1 MYADHNS
8 HDGDYSYARPR
19 GFKSPELRFVLVPLM
34 PEVASVKDFA
44 ESFYSWYRNTL
55 RNTKYRWLIVLGT
68 VLYLVSPFDIAPDF
82 IPVIG
87 WIDDGIIATLL
98 IAELSQIATEFLAN
112 RNKQTEPIADDTVID
127 V

>member
-1 MYADHNS
+1 M
-8 HDGDYSYARPR
+8 
-19 GFKSPELRFVLVPLM
+19 
-34 PEVASVKDFA
+34 KDFA

-98 IAELSQIATEFLAN
+98 IAELSQIATEFLTN